1 MKLGGVAGLL
11 GNERSDVR
19 AGRWARGQEQVAKGS
34 ITIRCGN
41 IYNFIPSKAVA
52 HSVVEVLVQL
62 NHPCLELIDVLKA
75 PPEQTPV
82 GELLE
87 LLH

>member
-1 MKLGGVAGLL
+1 MKLGGVAVLMGK
-11 GNERSDVR
+11 EISDVR
-19 AGRWARGQEQVAKGS
+19 AGRWARGQEQVAKSS

-62 NHPCLELIDVLKA
+62 NDPCLELVDALKA
-75 PPEQTPV
+75 PPEQAPV
-82 GELLE
+82 
-87 LLH
+87 